1 MLAAANPRNLL
12 RRVLIRFP
20 RFRRALVA
28 VVPRLRAKRYD
39 LSHLALVP
47 EETALGP
54 LQRAEALTLHALVR
68 TVHPAVIVEF
78 GFFVGDS
85 ALNFLQA
92 LPPTSQVHSFD
103 ISKEAAAIARGFPH
117 PNFTFHRKSQDQIT
131 AADVGYELIDFVF
144 VDASHDVDL
153 NRATFERLEG
163 LLAEDAIIVVHDTG
177 TWPEHLIAGPHA
189 KWAARRPEGWLS
201 ADEFVNEPDERE
213 FVNWLRDVHP
223 EFAQI
228 HLHSTRV
235 IRHGLTILQ
244 RSQRLTTPADTA
256 HAASFGR

>member
-1 MLAAANPRNLL
+1 MLAGVATRLL
-12 RRVLIRFP
+12 RRALIRFP
-20 RFRRALVA
+20 RLRRALVA

-39 LSHLALVP
+39 LAHLALVP

-54 LQRAEALTLHALVR
+54 LQRDEALVLHGLVR
-68 TVHPAVIVEF
+68 TLQPAVVVEF
-78 GFFVGDS
+78 GFFAGDS

-92 LPPTSQVHSFD
+92 LPPAARVHSFD
-103 ISKEAAAIARGFPH
+103 ISDEATATARAFPH

-131 AADVGYELIDFVF
+131 AADVEHTPIDFVF
-144 VDASHDVDL
+144 IDASHDLEL
-153 NRATFERLEG
+153 NRATFERLEE

-177 TWPEHLIAGPHA
+177 TWPAHLIAGPHA
-189 KWAARRPEGWLS
+189 EWAAGKPDGWLS

-213 FVNWLRDVHP
+213 FVNWLRDAHP

-235 IRHGLTILQ
+235 IRHGLTVLQ
-244 RSQRLTTPADTA
+244 RSRRLATPADTA
-256 HAASFGR
+256 HAASSAR